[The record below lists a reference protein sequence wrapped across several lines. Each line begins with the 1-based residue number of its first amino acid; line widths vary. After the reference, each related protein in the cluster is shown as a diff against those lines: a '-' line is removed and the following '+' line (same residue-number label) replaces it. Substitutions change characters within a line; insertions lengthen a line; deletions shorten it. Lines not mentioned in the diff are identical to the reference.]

1 MDFEDDEFI
10 KREQLDGLLFE
21 AYEEPIKELT
31 LLLQINEYN
40 DIYIKCSTDSVGIFV
55 LYIL

>member
-10 KREQLDGLLFE
+10 KREQLDDLLFE
-21 AYEEPIKELT
+21 AYEETIKELT